1 MHEIVNISR
10 FLTAQIGVTLS
21 KSDLKLRMPI
31 TLGAVPHKQRKAS
44 QREANAV
51 ETKQP
56 PQIAHSDSVNKPES
70 PAVDDPETNS
80 E

>member
-1 MHEIVNISR
+1 
-10 FLTAQIGVTLS
+10 
-21 KSDLKLRMPI
+21 MPI

-44 QREANAV
+44 QKEANAV